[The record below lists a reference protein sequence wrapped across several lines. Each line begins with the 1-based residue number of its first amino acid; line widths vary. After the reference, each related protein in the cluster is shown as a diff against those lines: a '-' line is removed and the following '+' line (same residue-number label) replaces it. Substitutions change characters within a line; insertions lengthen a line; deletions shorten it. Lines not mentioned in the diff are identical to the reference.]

1 MNHLNTKVVSVFGDL
16 ASENLCTLYSVEKIS
31 DRAEPVAATQIS
43 DRTTAVP
50 GSLTENFNSIRIYDL
65 YHYLYL
71 SISSNQRCSKYGVD
85 YVSNI
90 VQSFESSLF
99 MSCSSRNMF

>member
-1 MNHLNTKVVSVFGDL
+1 MADQKFALNIAF
-16 ASENLCTLYSVEKIS
+16 EKIS
-31 DRAEPVAATQIS
+31 DRAEPVSATQIS
-43 DRTTAVP
+43 DRTRAVP
-50 GSLTENFNSIRIYDL
+50 GSLTENFNDL